1 MAVSKH
7 TPTEPSVAPET
18 PTSSG
23 APRERLR
30 ALLTRY
36 PFVLVAASVPL
47 LAVSVWFV
55 LLPAL
60 FRGEGGE
67 LYLRGDFEVYRWAV
81 HTWLTGG
88 DIIEDWAPL
97 RGGNLLPWVYPPFA
111 LLPLSVFALPPVTV
125 GVFLMWAADLA
136 AIGMTLYLIVRHQW
150 PGVGPRGALAVA
162 AVALPLPLWLEP
174 VYACFGQGQVNIVLM
189 GLIAADCLVRDPRWP
204 RGLLVGIAAAI
215 KLVPA
220 AFLVFFLFRRDFR
233 AALTCAITAVVC
245 TLLGFAI
252 DFKAS
257 MDYWFRYGPAS
268 SVAGHESVTNQSIMG
283 VLARLGTQPMVQ
295 HGVWAVV
302 CLGLLVVL
310 ARTIGRVDPPV
321 AMTLTGLFAL
331 LVSPTT
337 WSSHWVWVIPGLL
350 LLLGSAVRTRSISR
364 FLLAVAIVVAGRKVA
379 FHALTADVSPLLYVP
394 QQLVGN
400 AYVVLAAVALLLTG
414 WQANRYRAYEPAA
427 KH

>member
-1 MAVSKH
+1 M
-7 TPTEPSVAPET
+7 
-18 PTSSG
+18 
-23 APRERLR
+23 R
-30 ALLTRY
+30 ALFTRY
-36 PFVLVAASVPL
+36 PLALVAASIPL

-67 LYLRGDFEVYRWAV
+67 IYLRGDFEVYRWAV

-125 GVFLMWAADLA
+125 GAILMWAANLA
-136 AIGMTLYLIVRHQW
+136 AIGMTLYLIVRQQW

-162 AVALPLPLWLEP
+162 ALVLPWPLWLEP
-174 VYACFGQGQVNIVLM
+174 VYACFAQGQVNIVLM
-189 GLIAADCLVRDPRWP
+189 GLVAADCLVRKPRWP
-204 RGLLVGIAAAI
+204 RGLLVGIAAAV

-220 AFLVFFLFRRDFR
+220 AFLLFFLFRRDFR
-233 AALTCAITAVVC
+233 AAATCAITAVVC

-257 MDYWFRYGPAS
+257 TDYWFRYGPAS
-268 SVAGHESVTNQSIMG
+268 SVAGHAADPNQSIMG
-283 VLARLGTQPMVQ
+283 MLARLLSHQVVEYGI
-295 HGVWAVV
+295 WAVV
-302 CLGLLVVL
+302 CIALTVVL

-350 LLLGSAVRTRSISR
+350 ILLGSAVRTRSISR

-379 FHALTADVSPLLYVP
+379 FHALAADVSPLLYVP

-400 AYVVLAAVALLLTG
+400 AYVVLAAVALLVTG
-414 WQANRYRAYEPAA
+414 WQANRYGAYEPAA
-427 KH
+427 KP